1 MRQEEKEYYESED
14 SSFKMDLH
22 YGKIKIYEVPFEYR
36 TRNAYLYAHEYTLAV
51 YDGSEKAKRKK
62 LDLEL
67 LKHQLL
73 DDIIENEKRG
83 LTGRA
88 ESLRGFYDSY
98 IFYYPVLYHVVL
110 YHLFPAWHVRLHF
123 VPHSV

>member
-51 YDGSEKAKRKK
+51 YDGSEKAKHKK

-83 LTGRA
+83 LTF
-88 ESLRGFYDSY
+88 LLNTL
-98 IFYYPVLYHVVL
+98 PVLRFFVVSSIVVV
-110 YHLFPAWHVRLHF
+110 YVGGI
-123 VPHSV
+123 

>member
-51 YDGSEKAKRKK
+51 YDGSEKSIKFCNSFNCFSCLHIASFS
-62 LDLEL
+62 L
-67 LKHQLL
+67 LF
-73 DDIIENEKRG
+73 
-83 LTGRA
+83 
-88 ESLRGFYDSY
+88 SLIALSK
-98 IFYYPVLYHVVL
+98 
-110 YHLFPAWHVRLHF
+110 
-123 VPHSV
+123 S

>member
-22 YGKIKIYEVPFEYR
+22 HGKIKIYEVPFEYR

-51 YDGSEKAKRKK
+51 YDGSEKARRKK

-98 IFYYPVLYHVVL
+98 IENFYMTDKLGRRYNYDGG
-110 YHLFPAWHVRLHF
+110 YDKKTGDG
-123 VPHSV
+123 